1 MRDGAAVNEAG
12 LRQVSFFFPN
22 IFNVTSFSHTI
33 NNVGK
38 HFEFR
43 VLDIFAR
50 YWNTMFSLSPAARL
64 LWKTRTGTAMKLK
77 SETRWWSKWEVL
89 NLVLQYF
96 GDVEPF
102 LRENNNLS
110 PACRTHLL
118 ELFDDLVSARDFQ
131 LAEMKLAAMID
142 AGQYFVT
149 ATYYLEAD
157 GPLVFSCYERLSALA
172 HAIAIESYPN
182 TEAKARQYADGNLPL
197 YNQLVTQAK
206 ACINPGFRFY
216 QQKFSGQFHNIV
228 RAFKAARLCCPMQ
241 VQALHPT
248 AASVQEL
255 KQFGF
260 ITDASIVQLVQEL
273 PTYLAIEDGA
283 VIDTEK
289 GKVQWWSRQ
298 EMALPY
304 WSAAVKK
311 ILLVQ
316 PSSASAERVFSLLQ
330 NAFSKQQDAALEETV
345 EASVMLRYN
354 GNKRAGLI

>member
-1 MRDGAAVNEAG
+1 MVEQVGSPQSSVAV
-12 LRQVSFFFPN
+12 
-22 IFNVTSFSHTI
+22 
-33 NNVGK
+33 
-38 HFEFR
+38 
-43 VLDIFAR
+43 
-50 YWNTMFSLSPAARL
+50 
-64 LWKTRTGTAMKLK
+64 
-77 SETRWWSKWEVL
+77 
-89 NLVLQYF
+89 F

-118 ELFDDLVSARDFQ
+118 ELFDDPVSARD
-131 LAEMKLAAMID
+131 LEIELAAMID
-142 AGQYFVT
+142 AGQHFVT
-149 ATYYLEAD
+149 ATYYLEGD
-157 GPLVFSCYERLSALA
+157 GPLVFSCYDPLSALA

-228 RAFKAARLCCPMQ
+228 HAFKAARLCCPMQ

-260 ITDASIVQLVQEL
+260 ITDASIVQFVQEL
-273 PTYLAIEDGA
+273 PTYLAVADGA
-283 VIDTEK
+283 VIDTEE

-316 PSSASAERVFSLLQ
+316 PSSASVATFEHLLDFWS
-330 NAFSKQQDAALEETV
+330 NF
-345 EASVMLRYN
+345 
-354 GNKRAGLI
+354 